1 MPDIDRPLA
10 ELRAAVGELVAAT
23 ERAGAS
29 WTKPR
34 APGKWSPSQ
43 VVEHVARIME
53 ESANVADGRPSRF
66 PTMHFLLRPIL
77 RILFFKRTLR
87 RNEFPKMKAIDAFVP
102 IAGPGTPA
110 DGRDRLQGALALFD
124 KACRARAASGQKVAS
139 TIFGG
144 VPVADF
150 ARFQE
155 LHVRHHIMQMP
166 GAA

>member
-10 ELRAAVGELVAAT
+10 ELRAAVGELVAAAD
-23 ERAGAS
+23 RAGAS
-29 WTKPR
+29 WTRPR

-53 ESANVADGRPSRF
+53 ESANVADGRPSKF
-66 PTMHFLLRPIL
+66 PTMHLLLRPIF

-87 RNEFPKMKAIDAFVP
+87 KNDFPKMKAIEPFVP
-102 IAGPGTPA
+102 IAGPATPD
-110 DGRDRLQGALALFD
+110 DGRVRLKGALTLFEQ
-124 KACRARAASGQKVAS
+124 ACRARTASGQKVAS
-139 TIFGG
+139 TMFGA

-166 GAA
+166 GTA

>member
-10 ELRAAVGELVAAT
+10 ELRAAVGELVTAAD
-23 ERAGAS
+23 RAGAS
-29 WTKPR
+29 WTRPR

-66 PTMHFLLRPIL
+66 PTMPFLLRPIL

-87 RNEFPKMKAIDAFVP
+87 RNDFPKMKAIDAFVP

-110 DGRDRLQGALALFD
+110 DGRDRLQGAITLFD
-124 KACRARAASGQKVAS
+124 QACRARAASGQKVAS
-139 TIFGG
+139 TIFGA

-155 LHVRHHIMQMP
+155 LHVRHHIQQMP
-166 GAA
+166 GAT

>member
-87 RNEFPKMKAIDAFVP
+87 RNDFPKMKAIDAFVP
-102 IAGPGTPA
+102 IAGPGTAA
-110 DGRDRLQGALALFD
+110 DGRDRLQGAITLFD
-124 KACRARAASGQKVAS
+124 QACRARAASGQEVAS
-139 TIFGG
+139 TIFGA

-155 LHVRHHIMQMP
+155 LHIRHHYLQMP
-166 GAA
+166 GVA

>member
-87 RNEFPKMKAIDAFVP
+87 KNEFPKMKAIDAFVP

-110 DGRDRLQGALALFD
+110 DGRDRLQGAITLFD
-124 KACRARAASGQKVAS
+124 QACRARAASGQKVAS

>member
-87 RNEFPKMKAIDAFVP
+87 KNEFPKMKAIDAFVP

-110 DGRDRLQGALALFD
+110 DGRDRLQGAITLFD
-124 KACRARAASGQKVAS
+124 QACRARAASGQEVAS
-139 TIFGG
+139 TIFGA

-166 GAA
+166 GAT